1 MSALA
6 PRILIVED
14 EPRMAR
20 FLSTLID
27 AHGYRVVHAETGDE
41 GVARA
46 ADHQPD
52 LVLLD
57 LGLPDVDGLEVTRR
71 LRQWTQTPI
80 IILSARGLEIDKVQA
95 LDAGADDY
103 LTKPFGAQ
111 ELLARIRVALRRVA
125 RNTPDGEPAVSVGGL
140 HIDFATRRVT
150 RDDEEIHLTPREYA
164 MLTTLARNAGRV
176 MTHRQILKEVWGPNA
191 VEQTHYVRVHAARL
205 RRKLEDDPARPRYL
219 LTETGIGYRFSDE

>member
-1 MSALA
+1 MSGPS

-14 EPRMAR
+14 DPRMAR
-20 FLSTLID
+20 FLTTLCD
-27 AHGYRVVHAETGDE
+27 AHGYRVVLAETGSE

-46 ADHQPD
+46 ADHQPE

-57 LGLPDVDGLEVTRR
+57 LGLPDIDGLEVTRR
-71 LRQWTQTPI
+71 LRQWTHVPI
-80 IILSARGLEIDKVQA
+80 IILSARGFEAEKVEA

-111 ELLARIRVALRRVA
+111 ELLARIRVALRRQA
-125 RNTPDGEPAVSVGGL
+125 RNTPDGEPAVAVGDL
-140 HIDFATRRVT
+140 CIDLAARRVT
-150 RDDEEIHLTPREYA
+150 RGGDEIHLTPREYA

-176 MTHRQILKEVWGPNA
+176 MTHRQILREVWGPNA

-205 RRKLEDDPARPRYL
+205 RRKLEADPARPRYL
-219 LTETGIGYRFSDE
+219 LTETGVGYRFSDE